1 VRAEE
6 AALEALK
13 SLGINPIYLLSYLVN
28 FVVLVVLL
36 RLLLYRPILNMF
48 ETRRAKI
55 EKGLE
60 DARAAELARA
70 NAETEKQRILDEAR
84 IEAQKIRAEANQQA
98 EQAAAKVRADA
109 QAEAKKIK
117 DDALGSLSS
126 ERDKMLSELRGQ
138 IAALAIAAANK
149 LIGESLDRKWQ
160 EALIAD
166 FFAKVPAQVR
176 SSLAGVTGEAEVISA
191 VPLTP
196 EEQARVKLELAL
208 STASFYVDPK
218 LLGGLRVR
226 VGDKVVDG
234 SVAAQLESLHASLI

>member
-1 VRAEE
+1 
-6 AALEALK
+6 LEALK

-48 ETRRAKI
+48 EARRTKI
-55 EKGLE
+55 EQGLQ
-60 DARAAELARA
+60 DARAADAARA
-70 NAETEKQRILDEAR
+70 NAEAERQRILDEAR
-84 IEAQKIRAEANQQA
+84 VEAQKLRAEASQQA
-98 EQAAAKVRADA
+98 EQAAAKIRADA
-109 QAEAKKIK
+109 LAEAKKIR
-117 DDALGSLSS
+117 DDALSGLSG

-149 LIGESLDRKWQ
+149 LIGESLDRQ
-160 EALIAD
+160 RQAALIAD
-166 FFAKVPAQVR
+166 FFAKVPEDVR
-176 SSLAGVTGEAEVISA
+176 VGLSGAAGEAEVLSA

-196 EEQARVKLELAL
+196 EEQSRVMGELAL
-208 STASFYVDPK
+208 SAANFKVNPK

-234 SVAAQLESLHASLI
+234 SVAGQLESLYASLS